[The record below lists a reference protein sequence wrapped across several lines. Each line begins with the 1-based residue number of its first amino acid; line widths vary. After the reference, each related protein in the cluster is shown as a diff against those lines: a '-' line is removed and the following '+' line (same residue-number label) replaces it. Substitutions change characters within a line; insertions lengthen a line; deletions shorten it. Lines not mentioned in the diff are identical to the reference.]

1 MQTIDLDERGL
12 RDVEHLQ
19 ASVAAQQRLN
29 ASLLAR
35 NEQLRYEVISLKQG
49 ADALEERARVDLG
62 MIREGET
69 LIQLIPADSN

>member
-1 MQTIDLDERGL
+1 M
-12 RDVEHLQ
+12 
-19 ASVAAQQRLN
+19 
-29 ASLLAR
+29 
-35 NEQLRYEVISLKQG
+35 ISLKQG